1 MNFSRF
7 ECSSTRSYCYNI
19 QDQIDHLKQL
29 DPTAA
34 QDDLSGESFI
44 HLDSEVIRTA
54 FVPTYEEILS
64 FILAGHNNV
73 DDEELRPGDVGFEI
87 EGLKRPSWEELKGAL
102 DAIQHPSL
110 YSCQHGGKKIKKS
123 IKVKKARTYY

>member
-1 MNFSRF
+1 MNFSLF

-19 QDQIDHLKQL
+19 RDQIDHLKQL

-34 QDDLSGESFI
+34 QDDLSAESFI
-44 HLDSEVIRTA
+44 QLGSEVIRTA

-64 FILAGHNNV
+64 FILVGHNNV

-87 EGLKRPSWEELKGAL
+87 KGLKRPSSEELKRAL
-102 DAIQHPSL
+102 DAIQHASL
-110 YSCQHGGKKIKKS
+110 YSCQHGGQEN
-123 IKVKKARTYY
+123 